1 MSDLESHIFNLV
13 KAKQSI
19 GFDEYMELAL
29 YGPVGG
35 YYMGG
40 GTPADDFRTA
50 PETHPLF
57 AAMLTRRLDR
67 AWRQLGRP
75 DPFEVVELGCG
86 PGVLASQVFKFAS
99 HHVWG
104 PSLRWVGV
112 EVGPGRRRAAQLRCP
127 RGRFTGGIGSIE
139 SAPARVVIG
148 NEFLDALPFRIA
160 RRHGDSWCE
169 LRVVAGEGNRLE
181 LAESPADTELA
192 DYGRKWALGVPDGGT
207 FEVCSRLRQLFGEI
221 ARLADSLLVIF
232 IDYGGSAEQVHST
245 RFGSGT
251 SLGYRQMDVVT
262 DLLAS
267 PGQIDLTA
275 HVNFDAVDTTA
286 ASFGFRSRAIANQA
300 EYLIELGIGQYLPG
314 LIDQQN
320 VNREILNQERD
331 AVLRLLDPRDM
342 GSFKVFEAAR

>member
-1 MSDLESHIFNLV
+1 MSDLESQIFKLV

-29 YGPVGG
+29 YGPDGG

-40 GTPADDFRTA
+40 GTPSDDYRTA
-50 PETHPLF
+50 PETHPVF

-75 DPFEVVELGCG
+75 DPFEIVELGCG

-99 HHVWG
+99 HHPWG
-104 PSLRWVGV
+104 PSLRWMGV
-112 EVGPGRRRAAQLRCP
+112 EAGPGRRRAAQLRCP
-127 RGRFTGGIGSIE
+127 WGRFAGGTASIE

-160 RRHGDSWCE
+160 RRRGDYWCE
-169 LRVVAGEGNRLE
+169 LRVVAGENNRLE
-181 LAESPADTELA
+181 LVELPADSDLV
-192 DYGRKWALGVPDGGT
+192 DYGHKWALGVPDGGT
-207 FEVCSRLRQLFGEI
+207 FEVCSRLRRLFGEI
-221 ARLADSLLVIF
+221 TRLADSLLVIF

-251 SLGYRQMDVVT
+251 SLGYRRMNVVT
-262 DLLAS
+262 DLLSS

-275 HVNFDAVDTTA
+275 HVNFDAVHTTA
-286 ASFGFRSRAIANQA
+286 ESFGFNSKAITNQA
-300 EYLIELGIGQYLPG
+300 EYLVELGIGQYLPG
-314 LIDQQN
+314 LIDQPK
-320 VNREILNQERD
+320 VNREILDQERD

-342 GSFKVFEAAR
+342 GSFKVFEASL